1 MVLTDYNV
9 KIMFCKK
16 HGATEHYFGYKDW
29 ECEKCLGEYFI
40 ENEKEMV
47 GIMSEFNINE
57 VGR

>member
-1 MVLTDYNV
+1 MDYDV

-29 ECEKCLGEYFI
+29 ECEKCLCEYFF

-47 GIMSEFNINE
+47 RILSEFNING
-57 VGR
+57 VGF